1 MLTIAFVALRGFTS
15 QNRESHVTLV
25 GNNYENDNNNNNI
38 CPSVNG
44 RGHTEQ
50 TAKGSF
56 IRVQYTLDR
65 TCRIFIFNFYSFL

>member
-25 GNNYENDNNNNNI
+25 GNNYENDNNNNNNI

-44 RGHTEQ
+44 RGRTEQ

-56 IRVQYTLDR
+56 IQYTLDR
-65 TCRIFIFNFYSFL
+65 TCRIFIFNFFSFL